1 MSAPARA
8 GAARLRIA
16 YLINQY
22 PQTSQSFIRR
32 EIQALE
38 ELGFHVERTT
48 LRRWRERLVD
58 PQDQAEADR
67 TRCVLESG
75 AWRLGLELLACAFT
89 RPLRL
94 ARALRLALALGL
106 RSERG
111 LGVHLVYLLE
121 ACTLRAW
128 YAGADICHV
137 HAHFGTNSATVAL
150 LCHTLGGPPYSFTV
164 HGPEEFD
171 VPLLLHLDR
180 KVAGAAFAIAI
191 SEYGRAQLM
200 RWCAPE
206 HWERI
211 HVVHCGV
218 DESFLAAPPSAPPS
232 ALRCVCVGRLS
243 EQKGQALLVEA
254 VHLLAQQGLELEL
267 RLVGDGP
274 LRAPLE
280 ALIARLGL
288 QARVHVTGWASSAQ
302 VRAELQAAR
311 VLVLASFAEG
321 LPVVLMEALALGRP
335 AVTTWVAGIPELVEH
350 GVSGWLVAPGSAE
363 ALAEALSAAMRASP
377 EQLAEMGRRG
387 TARVAE
393 RHDARREA
401 SELARLI
408 ERSCGVQV
416 DA

>member
-8 GAARLRIA
+8 AAAQTRIA

-38 ELGFHVERTT
+38 ELGLHVERTT
-48 LRRWRERLVD
+48 LRRWREALVD
-58 PQDQAEADR
+58 PQDQAEAER
-67 TRCVLESG
+67 TRCVLERG
-75 AWRLGLELLACAFT
+75 AWRLFLALLSCALA
-89 RPLRL
+89 RPLRF
-94 ARALRLALALGL
+94 ARALRLALALGA

-111 LGVHLVYLLE
+111 LWIHCIYLVE

-128 YAGADICHV
+128 YAAARVRHV

-150 LCHTLGGPPYSFTV
+150 LCRTLGGPPYSFTV

-171 VPLLLHLDR
+171 VPLLLNLER
-180 KVAGAAFAIAI
+180 KVASASFAVAI

-218 DESFLAAPPSAPPS
+218 DASFLAQPATAVPSAP
-232 ALRCVCVGRLS
+232 RCVCVGRLS

-254 VHLLAQQGLELEL
+254 VHLLAREGVELEL

-274 LRAPLE
+274 LRAALE

-288 QARVHVTGWASSAQ
+288 EARVRITGWASNAQ
-302 VRAELQAAR
+302 VRAELQGAR

-335 AVTTWVAGIPELVEH
+335 VVSTWVAGIPELVEH
-350 GVSGWLVAPGSAE
+350 GRSGWLVPPGSAP
-363 ALAEALSAAMRASP
+363 ALAEALRAALAASP
-377 EQLAEMGRRG
+377 DELARMGRHG
-387 TARVAE
+387 AARVAE
-393 RHDARREA
+393 QHDARREA
-401 SELARLI
+401 RVLAQLI
-408 ERSCGVQV
+408 ERSCAAQV
-416 DA
+416 PA

>member
-1 MSAPARA
+1 MSA
-8 GAARLRIA
+8 AARPNAAPLRIA

-32 EIQALE
+32 EIHALE
-38 ELGFHVERTT
+38 ELGLHVERTT
-48 LRRWRERLVD
+48 LRRWREQLVD
-58 PQDQAEADR
+58 PQDQAEAER
-67 TRCVLESG
+67 TRCVLERG
-75 AWRLGLELLACAFT
+75 APRLGLELLACALA
-89 RPLRL
+89 RPLRF
-94 ARALRLALALGL
+94 ARALGLALALGL

-121 ACTLRAW
+121 ACTLRRW
-128 YAGADICHV
+128 YAGANVCHV
-137 HAHFGTNSATVAL
+137 HAHFGTNSTTVAL
-150 LCHTLGGPPYSFTV
+150 LCRTLGGPPYSFTV

-180 KVAGAAFAIAI
+180 KVAGAAFAVAI

-218 DESFLAAPPSAPPS
+218 DASFLAALPSAPPS
-232 ALRCVCVGRLS
+232 AVRCVCVGRLS
-243 EQKGQALLVEA
+243 EQKGQALLIEA
-254 VHLLAQQGLELEL
+254 VGRLAREGLELEL

-288 QARVHVTGWASSAQ
+288 EARVRITGWASSAQ
-302 VRAELQAAR
+302 VREELQAAR

-321 LPVVLMEALALGRP
+321 LPVVIMEALALGRP
-335 AVTTWVAGIPELVEH
+335 VVSTWVAGIPELVEH
-350 GVSGWLVAPGSAE
+350 GVSGWLVPPGSVDELAS
-363 ALAEALSAAMRASP
+363 ALRAALTTSP
-377 EQLAEMGRRG
+377 ERLAEMGRRG
-387 TARVAE
+387 AARVAE
-393 RHDARREA
+393 QHDARREA
-401 SELARLI
+401 RALAQLI
-408 ERSCGVQV
+408 ERSCAGQ
-416 DA
+416 AGA